1 MQSRVSH
8 LGTIGASVHYFNNN
22 TYDNFNQVLSPNLAA
37 AGEERPSLSDSTVDS
52 ASVGASEDSQ
62 WEVVDFR

>member
-1 MQSRVSH
+1 MQSRVAK
-8 LGTIGASVHYFNNN
+8 LGTISASINYFNTN
-22 TYDNFNQVLSPNLAA
+22 YDDYNQVVTPKQVA

-52 ASVGASEDSQ
+52 ASVAASEDSQ